1 VNLPSYEFLSA
12 PLWLITLLHVVTLTL
27 HFVAMG
33 MLFGGTAAIVL
44 TRRARKLE
52 HPGVVRYVR
61 LLPTLMALT
70 VTLGVAPL
78 LFLQLVYHRQV
89 YAAAVYS
96 AWPWLGVVGAA
107 IVAYYLLYSI
117 VLSHREPAKIAP
129 ARLRWALLFL
139 LFVSLVLSSV
149 FTLAERPATIA
160 TAWAADAS
168 GLVLNPELGRWL
180 PRWLHLVA
188 GALALGSFALAV
200 FVRDDEELFA
210 TTRTSYLWSQVA
222 AMVLGVGAL
231 VSLGDALVPYMRSP
245 AVWWML
251 GSLLLALGSIHF
263 LFRKRLVAAGAL
275 LFVSLVGMVVNRHIA
290 RLVVLGD
297 ALDPSTMAIRPQWSV
312 FVLFLVCFVAMLGV
326 VAWMLKLYFGGKDQ
340 PA

>member
-1 VNLPSYEFLSA
+1 MNLPSYEFLSA

-33 MLFGGTAAIVL
+33 MLFGGTAALVL
-44 TRRARKLE
+44 NRRLGRSPHAS
-52 HPGVVRYVR
+52 VARYVR
-61 LLPTLMALT
+61 FLPTLMALT

-89 YAAAVYS
+89 YAAAIYS
-96 AWPWLGVVGAA
+96 AWPWLGVVAAA
-107 IVAYYLLYSI
+107 IVAYSLLYSI
-117 VLSHREPAKIAP
+117 AMSRREPSEVAP

-160 TAWAADAS
+160 WAWSANAS
-168 GLVLNPELGRWL
+168 GWALNPDLGRWL
-180 PRWLHLVA
+180 PRWLHMLS

-200 FVRDDEELFA
+200 FVRDDDELFA
-210 TTRTSYLWSQVA
+210 STRASYLWSQIA
-222 AMVLGVGAL
+222 TMLLGVGAL
-231 VSLGDALVPYMRSP
+231 VGLGDDLVPYMRSA

-251 GSLLLALGSIHF
+251 AAVVLALGSLHF
-263 LFRKRLVAAGAL
+263 VFRKQLVAGGAL
-275 LFVSLVGMVVNRHIA
+275 LFVSLLAMVVNRHVA

-297 ALDPSTMAIRPQWSV
+297 ALDPASLAVKPQWSV
-312 FVLFLVCFVAMLGV
+312 FVLFLVCFVAMLGI
-326 VAWMLKLYFGGKDQ
+326 VAWMLNLFFGEKKT
-340 PA
+340 